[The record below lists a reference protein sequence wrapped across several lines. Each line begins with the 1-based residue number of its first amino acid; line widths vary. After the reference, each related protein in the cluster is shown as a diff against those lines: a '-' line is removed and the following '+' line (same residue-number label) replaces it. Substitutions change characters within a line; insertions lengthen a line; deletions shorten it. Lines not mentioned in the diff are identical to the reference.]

1 MFMDK
6 NGGRR
11 SKRSK
16 NPTLDS
22 DSGALTFS
30 AEIFAAFRET
40 IASIAL
46 GQQEFKSV
54 GISRISFSISNFKD
68 MKVYNFLVF

>member
-40 IASIAL
+40 IAST
-46 GQQEFKSV
+46 V
-54 GISRISFSISNFKD
+54 
-68 MKVYNFLVF
+68 